1 MNKLLNGD
9 GFVLGVCYYPE
20 HWPREM
26 WRDDLRRMKENGIE
40 VIRIAE
46 FAWNLVEPYEGIFNF
61 DFFDAFLDVTEE
73 MDMKVIFCTPTAT
86 PPAWL
91 TAKYPETLNATM
103 EGVKFEHGQRRQYN
117 YNAPIY
123 RELTARITEKFASH
137 YGKRSTI
144 IGWQLDNELNCEMNV
159 FYSQADKV
167 AFQHFLK
174 EKYITLDNLNQA
186 WGTVFWNQTYT
197 EWSEID
203 VPRTTVSK
211 SPNPHRV
218 LDFYRFIS
226 NSALSFASLQS
237 EIIRKYKKEEDFI
250 TTNGMFGHMDNHK
263 MNRESLDFY
272 TYDSYPNFAYS
283 INENFVRSVTLKDRN
298 WSKNLMEVRSVSKKF
313 GIMEQQSGAN
323 GWNTGMEAPS
333 PRPGQLTLWTMQ
345 SVAHGADFISYF
357 RWRTCTFGTEM
368 YWHGILDYSSR
379 DNRRLAEVK
388 SVRDKLTN
396 IGSAAGGK
404 YTAKVGLLKDY
415 DNVWD
420 AEVDVWHGGVTK
432 ISEEAIFISTQKNH
446 TPLDTIYLDETTT
459 ADSLTSYDVL
469 FYPHPSIIT
478 DGNLHLL
485 EAYVNQG
492 GKLIFGARSGYKTI
506 EGQCVMDKLPG
517 KLKAL
522 TGVDIPEYTAIAND
536 SEPMRSTWNGEELES
551 VRFLD
556 FLTAEGSKAELL
568 STLHSGDYIGA
579 GSLVKNQFGNGEVYY
594 FGSALSEKD
603 VTVFLKQL
611 FVIEPYKE
619 LIELPESC
627 ELAVRTSDKPYYF
640 VLNYLK
646 SSAKINVRSEMIDL
660 ITGNTVSG
668 DTELEGYG
676 VMVLVTKES

>member
-1 MNKLLNGD
+1 MKKILTGD
-9 GFVLGVCYYPE
+9 AFTLGVCYYPE
-20 HWPREM
+20 HWPKEM
-26 WRDDLRRMKENGIE
+26 WREDLRRMHENGIE

-46 FAWNLVEPYEGIFNF
+46 FAWNLVEPNEGVFNY
-61 DFFDAFLDVTEE
+61 DFFDEFLDVTEE
-73 MDMKVIFCTPTAT
+73 VDMKVIFCTPTAT

-91 TAKYPETLNATM
+91 TTKYPEVLNATM

-123 RELTARITEKFASH
+123 RELTERITEKFASH
-137 YGKRSTI
+137 YGQRPTI
-144 IGWQLDNELNCEMNV
+144 IGWQIDNEINCEMNV
-159 FYSQADKV
+159 FYSQADKI
-167 AFQHFLK
+167 AFQRFLQ
-174 EKYITLDNLNQA
+174 EKYKTLDVLNSA

-197 EWSEID
+197 SWDEID
-203 VPRTTVSK
+203 VPRSTVSK

-226 NSALSFASLQS
+226 ASALSYAGLQA
-237 EIIRKYKKEEDFI
+237 EIIKAYKKPDDFI

-283 INENFVRSVTLKDRN
+283 INENFSRGSVLKDRN
-298 WSKNLMEVRSVSKKF
+298 WSRNLMEVRSISPEF

-345 SVAHGADFISYF
+345 SIAHGADFISYF

-388 SVRDKLTN
+388 SVRDKLTK
-396 IGSAAGGK
+396 IKPVAGGK
-404 YTAKVGLLKDY
+404 YVAEVALLKDY

-432 ISEEAIFISTQKNH
+432 ISEESIFVAAQRSH
-446 TPLDTIYLDETTT
+446 TPLDTVYLDETSTL
-459 ADSLTSYDVL
+459 DMLKPYKVI

-478 DGNLHLL
+478 DERLKLL
-485 EAYVNQG
+485 ETYVAEG
-492 GKLIFGARSGYKTI
+492 GRLIFGARSGYKTI
-506 EGQCVMDKLPG
+506 EGQCVREKLPG

-536 SEPMRSTWNGEELES
+536 SEPMTSTWDGEQLES

-556 FLTAEGSKAELL
+556 FLVAEGAQAELL
-568 STLHSGDYIGA
+568 TKVTSGDYIGA
-579 GSLVKNQFGNGEVYY
+579 GNLVRNSYGKGEVYY
-594 FGSALSEKD
+594 FGSAFSESD
-603 VTVFLKQL
+603 IRVFLKKL
-611 FVIEPYKE
+611 EVIEPYKDM
-619 LIELPESC
+619 IELPNTC
-627 ELAVRTSDKPYYF
+627 ELAVRKSDRPYYF

-646 SSAKINVRSEMIDL
+646 TPATIKLNVEMTDL
-660 ITGNTVSG
+660 ITGKNMIG
-668 DTELEGYG
+668 DQEIEPYG
-676 VMVLVTKES
+676 VMVLKRI